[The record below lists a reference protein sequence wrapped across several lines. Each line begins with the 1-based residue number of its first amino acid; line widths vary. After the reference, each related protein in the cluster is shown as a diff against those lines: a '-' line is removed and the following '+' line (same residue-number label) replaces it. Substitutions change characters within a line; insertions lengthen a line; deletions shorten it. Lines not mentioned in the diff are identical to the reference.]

1 MLDRFFDL
9 LVAKLDLLMTFIG
22 VSIFYKL
29 AGTDLFSAFLYPTVL
44 IMSAYAI
51 SSVDELKQQLSSTES
66 NNIQ

>member
-9 LVAKLDLLMTFIG
+9 LVAKLDLVMTFVG
-22 VSIFYKL
+22 VSIFYQF

-51 SSVDELKQQLSSTES
+51 SSVDELKQELSKS
-66 NNIQ
+66 